1 MQNINLGHVG
11 SANVFTLGPQ
21 GTSSEA
27 AASHLIGYM
36 RQYSLCDEG
45 SVWLSESYEGAL
57 DRLLVSSDGLLLV
70 ANAYAHVND
79 FYMDSRL
86 NLAAAFVFDT
96 PLYGIA
102 CKKEA
107 ALPSDL
113 VIATHPAPT
122 PLIYQLLPEDFGI
135 KEIVNR
141 LSTSASALAVVNDEV
156 HAALTTAKAADAYGL
171 NFISATRPIRML
183 WSVFTR
189 GPRLRAKDAYRS
201 AVTL

>member
-1 MQNINLGHVG
+1 M
-11 SANVFTLGPQ
+11 
-21 GTSSEA
+21 
-27 AASHLIGYM
+27 
-36 RQYSLCDEG
+36 
-45 SVWLSESYEGAL
+45 
-57 DRLLVSSDGLLLV
+57 
-70 ANAYAHVND
+70 
-79 FYMDSRL
+79 
-86 NLAAAFVFDT
+86 
-96 PLYGIA
+96 
-102 CKKEA
+102 
-107 ALPSDL
+107 
-113 VIATHPAPT
+113 IATHPAPT

>member
-96 PLYGIA
+96 PCMA
-102 CKKEA
+102 SPARRK
-107 ALPSDL
+107 LPCP
-113 VIATHPAPT
+113 AT
-122 PLIYQLLPEDFGI
+122 
-135 KEIVNR
+135 
-141 LSTSASALAVVNDEV
+141 
-156 HAALTTAKAADAYGL
+156 
-171 NFISATRPIRML
+171 
-183 WSVFTR
+183 W
-189 GPRLRAKDAYRS
+189 
-201 AVTL
+201 

>member
-1 MQNINLGHVG
+1 
-11 SANVFTLGPQ
+11 
-21 GTSSEA
+21 
-27 AASHLIGYM
+27 
-36 RQYSLCDEG
+36 
-45 SVWLSESYEGAL
+45 
-57 DRLLVSSDGLLLV
+57 
-70 ANAYAHVND
+70 
-79 FYMDSRL
+79 MDNRL

-102 CKKEA
+102 SKKEA

-122 PLIYQLLPEDFGI
+122 PLIYQLLPEGFGI

-189 GPRLRAKDAYRS
+189 GTGPRLGLRANDAQHL
-201 AVTL
+201 AVAL